1 MIDKQLQDC
10 VDALQSKPLSEYFS
24 EPIAQHVYY
33 VAGFLCRAGE
43 KEKERRTDQQLI
55 GDCIGAINDHFDSSS
70 AEIEKSNDL
79 PQNLA
84 GLVDKRSVHG
94 GLKYPNRQFYSLVA
108 KMEYCYS
115 RLATPHNLTTFGG
128 VVLSYICKE
137 IAKNDSFLGHFKG
150 LFKDEQFDEDTL
162 TASFKYYVKVFANL
176 RLKDLCRKY
185 NSELHKTTT
194 ANFRSGLATKGNTAK
209 KGKSNR
215 KNNALDKD
223 VEPSAEELHNEMIAI
238 VEDGLEMTDR
248 LDN

>member
-1 MIDKQLQDC
+1 M
-10 VDALQSKPLSEYFS
+10 
-24 EPIAQHVYY
+24 
-33 VAGFLCRAGE
+33 
-43 KEKERRTDQQLI
+43 
-55 GDCIGAINDHFDSSS
+55 
-70 AEIEKSNDL
+70 
-79 PQNLA
+79 
-84 GLVDKRSVHG
+84 
-94 GLKYPNRQFYSLVA
+94 KYPNRQFYSLVA

-194 ANFRSGLATKGNTAK
+194 ANFRSGLATKGNKAK